1 MTNHKI
7 LVISPTY
14 NESENIDKFISEILD
29 LKLEILIIDDN
40 SPDGTSQ
47 LIKTNKNFGNNL
59 HLISRKEKLGYG
71 TAVIEGFNFGI
82 RNKYEYIIQMD
93 ADLSHRSI
101 DLTNMIKFIDN
112 FDVIIGSRYI
122 PGGGSEGWGIHRKL
136 LSKYANKLAKF
147 VTKSGINDMTTG
159 FRIYKRS
166 ALESIDFKESKL
178 NGYSFLVDILDKCVK
193 AKLSIK
199 EEPIL
204 FVDRELGKS
213 KMNIRII
220 IEGVKTL
227 FKLYFQK

>member
-47 LIKTNKNFGNNL
+47 LVKTNNNFGKNL
-59 HLISRKEKLGYG
+59 FLISRKEKLGYG

-82 RNKYEYIIQMD
+82 RKKYEYIIQMD
-93 ADLSHRSI
+93 ADLSHRSV

-199 EEPIL
+199 EAPIL

-213 KMNIRII
+213 KMNIKII

>member
-7 LVISPTY
+7 LVISPTF

-93 ADLSHRSI
+93 ADLSHRSV

-199 EEPIL
+199 EAPIL

-213 KMNIRII
+213 KMNIKII

>member
-14 NESENIDKFISEILD
+14 NESENINKFISEILD

-82 RNKYEYIIQMD
+82 RKKYEYIIQMD

-101 DLTNMIKFIDN
+101 DLTSMIKFIDN

-166 ALESIDFKESKL
+166 ALESINFKESKL

-199 EEPIL
+199 EAPIL

-213 KMNIRII
+213 KMNIKII

>member
-59 HLISRKEKLGYG
+59 YLISRKEKLGYG

-82 RNKYEYIIQMD
+82 HKKYEYIIQMD

-199 EEPIL
+199 EAPIL

-213 KMNIRII
+213 KMNIKII